1 MAAEMLHIGP
11 LMLVRLDDPAVW
23 IEALALLWNIYSLL

>member
-1 MAAEMLHIGP
+1 MAVEMLHVGL

-23 IEALALLWNIYSLL
+23 IEALALLWYIYSLL